1 MTGSALLRGVLRAD
15 RGRVA
20 LAAALLGAHQGF
32 EALVPVVVGAAID
45 DAVAPG
51 DGSALALWVGVLALL
66 FALLSTAYREGAR
79 AEERARET
87 AAHEL
92 RMQVVRRVVDPR
104 GGGEAGLMP
113 GQLLSVASADVDAA
127 AGVIAGLG
135 YGTGVVVALVAGTI
149 VLLVTSL
156 TLGLT
161 VLVGLPL
168 IVWAGGRL
176 GALLSRRAAG
186 QQAEAADASGV
197 AADLVTGLRVLQ
209 GIGAA
214 ETAAARYRAAS
225 QSSLRA
231 TLAAARAEIALGA
244 TAVLVGG
251 LAVAGVAYVG
261 GRLALDGEISLG
273 QLIAAA
279 GITQF
284 MVGPLTRLAWV
295 GGLLARARASATRL
309 TEVLSAPPA
318 VPAPERPVAL
328 ALDGPPAVTIARVP
342 GGGGPAAA
350 DDRRTAAPGE
360 PAAADDHGTAAPG
373 EPAAVGGG
381 TPAVAPPGAR
391 LDVPAGAL
399 FGVVADDATAL
410 LAALARESAD
420 AVVTVAGVELAAL
433 DPAVARAT
441 VVVAPHEATLL
452 SGSVRDNVPGA
463 ADAALAAAAADDV
476 IAALPDGLDTVLA
489 DAGSSL
495 SGGQRQRIALARA
508 LATEAPVLVLH
519 DPTTALDAA
528 TEARV
533 AGALKAARAGR
544 TTILVTTS
552 PLLLAQ
558 CDAVAHVH
566 DGTISTASHAD
577 LLDDAAYREAVA

>member
-1 MTGSALLRGVLRAD
+1 VTLLREVVRAHP
-15 RGRVA
+15 GRVG
-20 LAAALLGAHQGF
+20 LAAGLLGAHQGF

-45 DAVAPG
+45 DAVVPG
-51 DGSALALWVGVLALL
+51 DLSALGSWVGVLAVL

-79 AEERARET
+79 AEERATET

-92 RMQVVRRVVDPR
+92 RMRLVRRVVDPR
-104 GGGEAGLMP
+104 GGGEAGLLP
-113 GQLLSVASADVDAA
+113 GQLLSVATADVDAT
-127 AGVIAGLG
+127 AGVIPGIA
-135 YGTGVVVALVAGTI
+135 YGAGVVVALVAGTV
-149 VLLVTSL
+149 VLLATSL

-161 VLVGLPL
+161 VLIGLPL
-168 IVWAGGRL
+168 VVWAGGRL
-176 GALLSRRAAG
+176 GGVLSRRAAG

-214 ETAAARYRAAS
+214 DAGAERYRVAS

-231 TLAAARAEIALGA
+231 TLGAARAEIALGA

-261 GRLALDGEISLG
+261 GRLALEGEISLG
-273 QLIAAA
+273 QVIAAA
-279 GITQF
+279 GVTQF

-295 GGLLARARASATRL
+295 GGLLARARASSARL
-309 TEVLSAPPA
+309 ADVLSAPPA
-318 VPAPERPVAL
+318 VPAPSSPVA
-328 ALDGPPAVTIARVP
+328 AEFGPGPLAVTIAASP
-342 GGGGPAAA
+342 GLAAPAAPPA
-350 DDRRTAAPGE
+350 SGDSASSPAP
-360 PAAADDHGTAAPG
+360 ACT
-373 EPAAVGGG
+373 
-381 TPAVAPPGAR
+381 R
-391 LDVPAGAL
+391 LEVPAGAV
-399 FGVVADDATAL
+399 FGVVTDDAAPL
-410 LAALARESAD
+410 LAVLGREAPGHVEVGGVDLA
-420 AVVTVAGVELAAL
+420 TL
-433 DPAVARAT
+433 DPAAARAT

-452 SGSVRDNVPGA
+452 SGTVRDNVPGA
-463 ADAALAAAAADDV
+463 AEAALRAAAATDV
-476 IAALPDGLDTVLA
+476 IDALPDGIDTQLA

-533 AGALKAARAGR
+533 AGALREARKGA

-552 PLLLAQ
+552 PLLLAA
-558 CDAVAHVH
+558 CDEVAIVR
-566 DGTISTASHAD
+566 GGVLVQVGPHAD
-577 LLDDAAYREAVA
+577 LLADPVYREAVA

>member
-1 MTGSALLRGVLRAD
+1 MTLLREVV
-15 RGRVA
+15 RGRVL

-51 DGSALALWVGVLALL
+51 DGGALVLWVGVLAVL
-66 FALLSTAYREGAR
+66 FAFLSSAYREGAR
-79 AEERARET
+79 AEQRARET

-92 RMQVVRRVVDPR
+92 RLRLLRRVVDPC
-104 GGGEAGLMP
+104 GGGEAGRMP
-113 GQLLSVASADVDAA
+113 GQLLSVATADVDAV
-127 AGVIAGLG
+127 AGVISGLAF
-135 YGTGVVVALVAGTI
+135 GTGVVIALAVGTI
-149 VLLVTSL
+149 VLLANSL

-161 VLVGLPL
+161 VLLGLPL

-186 QQAEAADASGV
+186 QQAGAADASGV

-214 ETAAARYRAAS
+214 ETGAARYRAAS
-225 QSSLRA
+225 RASLRA

-251 LAVAGVAYVG
+251 AAVAGVAFVG

-279 GITQF
+279 GVTQF

-295 GGLLARARASATRL
+295 GGLLARARASAARVA
-309 TEVLSAPPA
+309 EVLDAPPA
-318 VPAPERPVAL
+318 VPAPDEPLPARF
-328 ALDGPPAVTIARVP
+328 DGPVGVT
-342 GGGGPAAA
+342 
-350 DDRRTAAPGE
+350 
-360 PAAADDHGTAAPG
+360 
-373 EPAAVGGG
+373 
-381 TPAVAPPGAR
+381 VAG
-391 LDVPAGAL
+391 LEVPAGAL
-399 FGVVADDATAL
+399 FGVVTDAPEAL
-410 LAALARESAD
+410 LGPLGREAPGD
-420 AVVTVAGVELAAL
+420 VTVGGVALAAL

-441 VVVAPHEATLL
+441 VVVAPHDATLL
-452 SGSVRDNVPGA
+452 SGTVRDNVSA
-463 ADAALAAAAADDV
+463 ERALRAAAVDV
-476 IAALPDGLDTVLA
+476 PLDTELA
-489 DAGSSL
+489 DAGSAL

-533 AGALKAARAGR
+533 AGALREARAGR
-544 TTILVTTS
+544 TTVLVTTS
-552 PLLLAQ
+552 PLLLAA
-558 CDAVAHVH
+558 CDTVAVLRGGEVVAT
-566 DGTISTASHAD
+566 GRHAD
-577 LLDDAAYREAVA
+577 LLAEAGYREAVA

>member
-1 MTGSALLRGVLRAD
+1 VTGSALLRGVLRAH
-15 RGRVA
+15 RGRVT

-51 DGSALALWVGVLALL
+51 DGSALLLWVGLLAVL
-66 FALLSTAYREGAR
+66 FAFLSTAYREGAR

-87 AAHEL
+87 AAHAL
-92 RMQVVRRVVDPR
+92 RMRVVRRVVDPR

-113 GQLLSVASADVDAA
+113 GQLLSVATADVDAS
-127 AGVIAGLG
+127 AGVIAGIG

-149 VLLVTSL
+149 VLLVTSV

-161 VLVGLPL
+161 VLLGLPL

-176 GALLSRRAAG
+176 GAILSRRAAG

-214 ETAAARYRAAS
+214 DTAAERYRVAS

-231 TLAAARAEIALGA
+231 TLGAARAEIALGA

-251 LAVAGVAYVG
+251 LAVAGVAFVG
-261 GRLALDGEISLG
+261 GRLALEGEISLG
-273 QLIAAA
+273 ELIAAA

-284 MVGPLTRLAWV
+284 LVGPLSRLAWV
-295 GGLLARARASATRL
+295 GGLLARARASATRVA
-309 TEVLSAPPA
+309 EVLEAPTA
-318 VPAPERPVAL
+318 VPAPDNPVT
-328 ALDGPPAVTIARVP
+328 LDLNGPPVITV
-342 GGGGPAAA
+342 GPL
-350 DDRRTAAPGE
+350 E
-360 PAAADDHGTAAPG
+360 
-373 EPAAVGGG
+373 
-381 TPAVAPPGAR
+381 
-391 LDVPAGAL
+391 VPAGAL
-399 FGVVADDATAL
+399 FGVVTDAPEPL
-410 LAALARESAD
+410 LAALGREAAS
-420 AVVTVAGVELAAL
+420 VRVTVDGIDLAAL
-433 DPAVARAT
+433 DPATARAT

-463 ADAALAAAAADDV
+463 ADAALEAAAATDV
-476 IAALPDGLDTVLA
+476 IAALADGIDTELA

-533 AGALKAARAGR
+533 AAAIKRARAGT

-552 PLLLAQ
+552 PLLLAA
-558 CDAVAHVH
+558 CDAVAVLRA
-566 DGTISTASHAD
+566 GEVVATATHAQ
-577 LLDDAAYREAVA
+577 LLAGEAYRETVA

>member
-1 MTGSALLRGVLRAD
+1 MTGAALLRGVLRAH
-15 RGRVA
+15 RRRVA
-20 LAAALLGAHQGF
+20 LAATLLGAHQGF

-45 DAVAPG
+45 DAVAPS
-51 DGSALALWVGVLALL
+51 DGSALLLWVGLLAVL
-66 FALLSTAYREGAR
+66 FAFLSTAYREGAR

-87 AAHEL
+87 AAHAL
-92 RMQVVRRVVDPR
+92 RMQVMERVVDPR

-113 GQLLSVASADVDAA
+113 GQLLSVATADVDAS
-127 AGVIAGLG
+127 AGVIAGLA

-161 VLVGLPL
+161 VLVGLPV

-214 ETAAARYRAAS
+214 DTAAERYRVAS

-231 TLAAARAEIALGA
+231 TLGAARAEIALGA

-251 LAVAGVAYVG
+251 LAVAGVAFVG
-261 GRLALDGEISLG
+261 GRLALEGEISLG
-273 QLIAAA
+273 ELIAAA

-284 MVGPLTRLAWV
+284 LVGPLSRLAWV
-295 GGLLARARASATRL
+295 GGLLARARGSATRL
-309 TEVLSAPPA
+309 AEVLSAPPA
-318 VPAPERPVAL
+318 VPAPTTPTSLRLES
-328 ALDGPPAVTIARVP
+328 PPKVSVGTLEVP
-342 GGGGPAAA
+342 G
-350 DDRRTAAPGE
+350 
-360 PAAADDHGTAAPG
+360 
-373 EPAAVGGG
+373 
-381 TPAVAPPGAR
+381 
-391 LDVPAGAL
+391 GAL
-399 FGVVADDATAL
+399 FGVVTDAPEAL
-410 LAALARESAD
+410 LAALARESSE
-420 AVVTVAGVELAAL
+420 AVVTVDGVALAAM
-433 DPAVARAT
+433 DPAAARAT

-452 SGSVRDNVPGA
+452 SGTVRDNVPGA
-463 ADAALAAAAADDV
+463 ADAALEAAAATDV
-476 IAALPDGLDTVLA
+476 IAALPDGLDTELA

-508 LATEAPVLVLH
+508 LATQAPVLVLH

-533 AGALKAARAGR
+533 AAAMRQARAGT

-552 PLLLAQ
+552 PLLLAA
-558 CDAVAHVH
+558 CDVVAHVR
-566 DGTISTASHAD
+566 DGRVKTASHAE
-577 LLDDAAYREAVA
+577 LLADATYRETVA

>member
-1 MTGSALLRGVLRAD
+1 MTGRALLRGVVRAR

-20 LAAALLGAHQGF
+20 LAAGLLGSHQGF

-51 DGSALALWVGVLALL
+51 DGSALLLWVGLLAVL
-66 FALLSTAYREGAR
+66 FAFLSTAYREGAR

-92 RMQVVRRVVDPR
+92 RMRMVRRVVDPR

-113 GQLLSVASADVDAA
+113 GQLLSVTTADVDAS
-127 AGVIAGLG
+127 AGVIAGIA

-149 VLLVTSL
+149 VLLATSV

-161 VLVGLPL
+161 VLLGLPL

-214 ETAAARYRAAS
+214 GTAAERYRVAS

-261 GRLALDGEISLG
+261 GRLALQGDISLG

-284 MVGPLTRLAWV
+284 LVGPLSRLAWV
-295 GGLLARARASATRL
+295 GGLLARARGSAVRL
-309 TEVLSAPPA
+309 AEVLSAPPA
-318 VPAPERPVAL
+318 VPAPPDPVT
-328 ALDGPPAVTIARVP
+328 LDLHGPPAVK
-342 GGGGPAAA
+342 
-350 DDRRTAAPGE
+350 
-360 PAAADDHGTAAPG
+360 
-373 EPAAVGGG
+373 VGG
-381 TPAVAPPGAR
+381 

-399 FGVVADDATAL
+399 FGVVTDAPEAL
-410 LAALARESAD
+410 LAALGRDID
-420 AVVTVAGVELAAL
+420 AHVTVAGVDLAAL
-433 DPAVARAT
+433 DPAAARAT

-463 ADAALAAAAADDV
+463 AGAALEAAAADDV
-476 IAALPDGLDTVLA
+476 IAALPDGIDTMLA

-533 AGALKAARAGR
+533 AAQLKRARHGG

-552 PLLLAQ
+552 PLLLAA
-558 CDAVAHVH
+558 CDTVAVVRDQQVVA
-566 DGTISTASHAD
+566 TSSHAE
-577 LLDDAAYREAVA
+577 LLADETYRETVA

>member
-1 MTGSALLRGVLRAD
+1 MTGRALLRGVVRAH
-15 RGRVA
+15 RWRVA
-20 LAAALLGAHQGF
+20 LAAALLGSHQGF

-51 DGSALALWVGVLALL
+51 DGSALLLWVGVLAVL
-66 FALLSTAYREGAR
+66 FVLLSTAYREGAR

-87 AAHEL
+87 AAHAL
-92 RMQVVRRVVDPR
+92 RMQVLRRVVDPR

-113 GQLLSVASADVDAA
+113 GQLLSVTTADVDAS
-127 AGVIAGLG
+127 AGVIAGIG
-135 YGTGVVVALVAGTI
+135 YGAGVVVALVAGTV
-149 VLLVTSL
+149 VLLVTSV

-161 VLVGLPL
+161 VLVGLPV

-197 AADLVTGLRVLQ
+197 AADLVAGLRVLQ

-214 ETAAARYRAAS
+214 ETAAERYRAAS
-225 QSSLRA
+225 RSSLRA

-244 TAVLVGG
+244 VAVLVGG
-251 LAVAGVAYVG
+251 LAVAGVAFVG
-261 GRLALDGEISLG
+261 GRLALDGELSLG
-273 QLIAAA
+273 ELIAAA

-284 MVGPLTRLAWV
+284 LVGPLSRLAWV
-295 GGLLARARASATRL
+295 GGLLARARASSVRL
-309 TEVLSAPPA
+309 AEVLSAPPA
-318 VPAPERPVAL
+318 VPAPAEPVAL
-328 ALDGPPAVTIARVP
+328 RLNGAPTVVI
-342 GGGGPAAA
+342 GGAQ
-350 DDRRTAAPGE
+350 APWE
-360 PAAADDHGTAAPG
+360 P
-373 EPAAVGGG
+373 
-381 TPAVAPPGAR
+381 R
-391 LDVPAGAL
+391 LHVPAGSL
-399 FGVVADDATAL
+399 FGVVADDPAPL
-410 LAALARESAD
+410 LAALAREGQD
-420 AVVTVAGVELAAL
+420 VPVAVDGVSLAAL
-433 DPAVARAT
+433 DPATARAT

-452 SGSVRDNVPGA
+452 SGTVRDNVPGT
-463 ADAALAAAAADDV
+463 ADAALEAAAATDV
-476 IAALPDGLDTVLA
+476 IAALPDGLDTELA

-533 AGALKAARAGR
+533 AAALRDARRGA

-552 PLLLAQ
+552 PLLLAA
-558 CDAVAHVH
+558 CDQVAHISG
-566 DGTISTASHAD
+566 GTVTTAGHAA
-577 LLDDAAYREAVA
+577 LLEDEGYRETVA